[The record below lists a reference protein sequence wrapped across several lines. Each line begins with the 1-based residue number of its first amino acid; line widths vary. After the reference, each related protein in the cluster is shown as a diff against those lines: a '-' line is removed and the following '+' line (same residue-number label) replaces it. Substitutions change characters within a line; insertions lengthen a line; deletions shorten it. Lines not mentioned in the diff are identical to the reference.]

1 MRDGRQ
7 GEHGADDE
15 PVEVDEERSHDA
27 RDGDPPAEPEQ
38 GARVAAVEARRPLQD
53 GDDGGAQ
60 VVEDGHGDAARGY
73 ERGDDS
79 RERPT
84 RQHADDGDEERRRA
98 ERRLHEV
105 HEVEPLG
112 RFEHGA

>member
-38 GARVAAVEARRPLQD
+38 SARVAAVEARRPLQD

-60 VVEDGHGDAARGY
+60 VVEDGHGDAAGGY

-79 RERPT
+79 WARRNP
-84 RQHADDGDEERRRA
+84 QHADYADAARRRA
-98 ERRLHEV
+98 
-105 HEVEPLG
+105 G
-112 RFEHGA
+112 G